1 MRNLGKAT
9 IALMLLATPALADRI
24 DGHWCAPDGT
34 RRVQIEGPTIV
45 IQGGRQLQGTYDR
58 HHFSYVVPMPDA
70 MAGKTVEMNLLGET
84 AVQVQF
90 GDVAPEVWTRCAPP
104 LS

>member
-9 IALMLLATPALADRI
+9 LALMLLATPALADRI
-24 DGHWCAPDGT
+24 DGHWCAPDGA
-34 RRVQIEGPTIV
+34 RRVQIDGSAIV
-45 IQGGRQLQGTYDR
+45 IPGGRQLQGLYDR
-58 HHFSYVVPMPDA
+58 HHFSYVVPPPEA
-70 MAGKTVEMNLLGET
+70 AAGKTVVMDLLGET

-90 GDVAPEVWTRCAPP
+90 GDAAPEVWTRCAPP